1 MQINPSEVIT
11 DFRNKLGLEA
21 EHVEYKK
28 LRASEI
34 THVVVAMLTMNDVG
48 FITDASVWAT
58 NP

>member
-11 DFRNKLGLEA
+11 DFSAKADFPVTNPER
-21 EHVEYKK
+21 K

-34 THVVVAMLTMNDVG
+34 AHVIQAMLAMQDVG